1 MDAGPPLPLL
11 GIRINRA
18 REGRDEPRRQKKKG
32 RLRKTSTRTSEI
44 YVWHL
49 GSFVRRIR
57 RERRGRSSGRGRGEN
72 GLAREETVWVL
83 WRLILQIS
91 LGAFYCWSLF
101 LVPLELSL
109 NVGRAPLSAIFSLA
123 TSFFT
128 LSLSFVVPA
137 LISRI
142 RPRTMCILATIL
154 ATTGVF
160 VASFCSTQMSI
171 IPLYIGF
178 AGLFGIACGLGYGLS
193 QQMSSFAPFGQGLG
207 TGLVTSA
214 ETLCAFVYAPLIEKK
229 LDFYGPDVALRNLS
243 YAIAVFG
250 TVASLCF
257 HKASIDIPLGLR
269 RRNKLAVTDLE
280 TLRRLTDLRPHTIKM
295 WFVNA
300 LGCFRRY
307 LGHFSSCRVVV
318 IKRGCVRFRECC
330 RWRHV
335 HLLGDNHGR
344 IIGGW
349 LCDRFKAKSVLICA
363 PLIAAAAMFWAS
375 STGSAIGSIG
385 MPLSAI
391 RFALLATG
399 LSYGISQTAV
409 PCEVR
414 RVAGDGDFARAYGRI
429 FTGFCVAGF
438 FGPYVSG
445 ILFDAF
451 GTYRVA
457 FQLSG
462 LASLLSSVAATT
474 LKGEAAV
481 LREKRAIN

>member
-1 MDAGPPLPLL
+1 MSGVWD
-11 GIRINRA
+11 RSFDEENDEENEEEEENREKEKVA
-18 REGRDEPRRQKKKG
+18 SK
-32 RLRKTSTRTSEI
+32 RKQFG
-44 YVWHL
+44 YF
-49 GSFVRRIR
+49 G
-57 RERRGRSSGRGRGEN
+57 
-72 GLAREETVWVL
+72 A
-83 WRLILQIS
+83 LILQIS

-109 NVGRAPLSAIFSLA
+109 NVGRAQLSAIFSLA
-123 TSFFT
+123 TLFFT
-128 LSLSFVVPA
+128 LSLSFIVPA

-160 VASFCSTQMSI
+160 MASFCSTAMSI
-171 IPLYIGF
+171 FPLYIGF

-214 ETLCAFVYAPLIEKK
+214 RAFGAFVYAPMIEKK

-243 YAIAVFG
+243 YAIAAFG

-257 HKASIDIPLGLR
+257 HKASIEIPLGLR

-300 LGCFRRY
+300 LGCFA
-307 LGHFSSCRVVV
+307 GISV
-318 IKRGCVRFRECC
+318 ISQAAVLLLSRGDATISANVAAG
-330 RWRHV
+330 V
-335 HLLGDNHGR
+335 MYVSIATTAGR
-344 IIGGW
+344 IFGGW
-349 LCDRFKAKSVLICA
+349 LCDRFRAKSVLILA
-363 PLIAAAAMFWAS
+363 PLIGAVAMFWAS
-375 STGSAIGSIG
+375 STGNAIGSIV

-391 RFALLATG
+391 RIALLATG
-399 LSYGISQTAV
+399 LSYGILQTAV

-457 FQLSG
+457 FQVSG

-481 LREKRAIN
+481 LREKRAMELRAVEAAARNDTRYIDCTRTKENEWGPIDT